1 MYLTASNVQV
11 EASVEPGSAGSSS
24 ARRDKHSAG
33 ARRRR
38 EEPFAV
44 TLQFECLH
52 GAMML
57 EAAGGISSHT
67 HTYFWILASLLHR
80 QGYMLLSCSAPH
92 LHEHEKHLLSSQ
104 TTTTTK
110 KKAEHVCHSRRD
122 PLQRAI
128 ILCCFVCFF
137 FVFSHQSA
145 SDRSE
150 MAASR
155 HLLSLQFLKQTLLFL
170 PTLAIWE
177 FSVCWRRES
186 EQLLNPQDT
195 TPPPPQEKKSF
206 FYNVAEEVFVCCT
219 GTK

>member
-1 MYLTASNVQV
+1 M
-11 EASVEPGSAGSSS
+11 EPGSAGSSS

-104 TTTTTK
+104 TTTTTT

-137 FVFSHQSA
+137 FVFFS
-145 SDRSE
+145 
-150 MAASR
+150 
-155 HLLSLQFLKQTLLFL
+155 
-170 PTLAIWE
+170 
-177 FSVCWRRES
+177 SVCLRPERDGCEPTFAVFAIFETNIAFS
-186 EQLLNPQDT
+186 PNAGDLGVFSLL
-195 TPPPPQEKKSF
+195 
-206 FYNVAEEVFVCCT
+206 
-219 GTK
+219 

>member
-38 EEPFAV
+38 EEPFTV

-104 TTTTTK
+104 TTTTK
-110 KKAEHVCHSRRD
+110 KKLSMFVI
-122 PLQRAI
+122 LGGI
-128 ILCCFVCFF
+128 IFSAPSFCVVLCVFFLFF
-137 FVFSHQSA
+137 FI
-145 SDRSE
+145 
-150 MAASR
+150 
-155 HLLSLQFLKQTLLFL
+155 SLPQTGARWLR
-170 PTLAIWE
+170 ADI
-177 FSVCWRRES
+177 
-186 EQLLNPQDT
+186 
-195 TPPPPQEKKSF
+195 
-206 FYNVAEEVFVCCT
+206 CCLCNF
-219 GTK
+219 

>member
-11 EASVEPGSAGSSS
+11 EASVEPGSAGSSLT
-24 ARRDKHSAG
+24 RRDKHSAG

-38 EEPFAV
+38 EEPFTV

-104 TTTTTK
+104 TTTTTTNK
-110 KKAEHVCHSRRD
+110 LSMFV
-122 PLQRAI
+122 
-128 ILCCFVCFF
+128 ILGGILFSAPSFCVVLCAFFLFF
-137 FVFSHQSA
+137 FI
-145 SDRSE
+145 
-150 MAASR
+150 
-155 HLLSLQFLKQTLLFL
+155 SLPQTGARWLR
-170 PTLAIWE
+170 ADI
-177 FSVCWRRES
+177 
-186 EQLLNPQDT
+186 
-195 TPPPPQEKKSF
+195 
-206 FYNVAEEVFVCCT
+206 CCLCNF
-219 GTK
+219 